1 MHICLFEDAG
11 IEHLR
16 PLVDLRPAYDLR
28 TGIHTNLER
37 AAAVFPDAGIILHM
51 RKILSTAVRERHHAP
66 VNHVPGALNVL
77 FLNGRLLLEEGDFL
91 SQLKSVVDKKEARVF
106 TQEGAVLAA
115 YVPRSRIN
123 ISVEDFLDE
132 QTFEGIPGE
141 EVEGVRVIDRTWDL
155 LNHMHA
161 MITSDYGRLTRGFN
175 ILERP
180 GADIH
185 DSVILENPDR
195 IHIAPGARVM
205 AGTVISATDGP
216 VCIDEHA
223 VVMEGAVLRGP
234 LYLGPYSQAKI
245 HAHIDGGS
253 YGTWVKLGGEVEN
266 TLIHSYS
273 NKAHLGFLGDAY
285 LGSWCNLGAGT
296 NNSNLRNDYRET
308 DLYNVSTREF
318 ERTGRQFTGLFMG
331 DHAKCGIM
339 TRFNTASVVGTYCNI
354 LGEGFQP
361 RYIPAFSWG
370 GSTVFQNYRID
381 KAVDVARAVLKRRN
395 MTLSGAEEE
404 LLRLEYDRV
413 TAARTTV
420 IAI

>member
-1 MHICLFEDAG
+1 MFIDAHG
-11 IEHLR
+11 
-16 PLVDLRPAYDLR
+16 
-28 TGIHTNLER
+28 
-37 AAAVFPDAGIILHM
+37 
-51 RKILSTAVRERHHAP
+51 SVRCRNHGSRHDP
-66 VNHVPGALNVL
+66 CPGRNV
-77 FLNGRLLLEEGDFL
+77 
-91 SQLKSVVDKKEARVF
+91 
-106 TQEGAVLAA
+106 
-115 YVPRSRIN
+115 
-123 ISVEDFLDE
+123 
-132 QTFEGIPGE
+132 
-141 EVEGVRVIDRTWDL
+141 
-155 LNHMHA
+155 
-161 MITSDYGRLTRGFN
+161 
-175 ILERP
+175 
-180 GADIH
+180 
-185 DSVILENPDR
+185 
-195 IHIAPGARVM
+195 
-205 AGTVISATDGP
+205 
-216 VCIDEHA
+216 
-223 VVMEGAVLRGP
+223 
-234 LYLGPYSQAKI
+234 
-245 HAHIDGGS
+245 
-253 YGTWVKLGGEVEN
+253 
-266 TLIHSYS
+266 
-273 NKAHLGFLGDAY
+273 Y